1 MSKSKKLRISGA
13 TRAHILSQGQQLV
26 TTKRFGFYRW
36 YLNIIHTDP
45 AADW

>member
-13 TRAHILSQGQQLV
+13 TRAHILSQGQLV